1 MNVKEIL
8 KTTVNMTKK
17 AAKSSRC
24 RCVARGIIGTGA
36 MVGASVAIANFTGKR
51 TSMARKPGSAMLWA
65 TAGVAGIVATS
76 LAAGDFAGSIVP
88 ALMCSSDEEYDDFRK
103 YVAGQHESDDD
114 DDFERE
120 INEMMNQQG
129 DSADPFKFSP
139 AHVAPPENDDN
150 EATLRH
156 MVGEMVD

>member
-24 RCVARGIIGTGA
+24 RCIARGIVGAGA
-36 MVGASVAIANFTGKR
+36 MVGTSVAIANFTGKR
-51 TSMARKPGSAMLWA
+51 TSTARKPASAMLWA

-76 LAAGDFAGSIVP
+76 MAAGNFAGSIVP
-88 ALMCSSDEEYDDFRK
+88 ALLCGSDEEYDDFRK
-103 YVAGQHESDDD
+103 YAAGQHESDDD
-114 DDFERE
+114 DDFESE
-120 INEMMNQQG
+120 INEMLSQQ
-129 DSADPFKFSP
+129 DPVDPFKFSP
-139 AHVAPPENDDN
+139 AHAAPSSDDDGS
-150 EATLRH
+150 TLRH

>member
-8 KTTVNMTKK
+8 KSTVNMTKK

-24 RCVARGIIGTGA
+24 RCVARGIVGTGA
-36 MVGASVAIANFTGKR
+36 MVGASIAIANFTGKR
-51 TSMARKPGSAMLWA
+51 TSMARKPASAMLWA

-114 DDFERE
+114 DFESE
-120 INEMMNQQG
+120 INEMLSQQ
-129 DSADPFKFSP
+129 DPVDPFKFSP
-139 AHVAPPENDDN
+139 AHADPNSDDDGS
-150 EATLRH
+150 TLRH